1 MYNYKCSRSGK
12 LKKILLF
19 FIALLIFIPPC
30 FAIVDTT
37 KVSISEAVSIAE
49 KNNLDI
55 QSSRLNLDIEKNN
68 IKSAGR
74 FQNPDAGVFYN
85 LGKAG
90 KGNPQQIG
98 IIQTIE
104 IAKRGIRKE
113 LAKSGYELANR
124 NLEYLELDLRMDV
137 REAYT
142 NLLATKSV
150 LNTMQEQEELLKKM
164 VELATDKHKTG
175 TVDEMDILQSQ
186 LLLNQITTD
195 VISAKYNVKTAL
207 FEFNKVINTTD
218 GFYDTQEDCFTED
231 YKPLLIPKPTAKMPD
246 FESISTDAINNR
258 VDIKIALQE
267 IDVAEKNL
275 LVVLRQK
282 VPDLEFS
289 AGYSYQNSGQSDDG
303 TFKNGAY
310 VGANLVNI
318 PLLYNYSP
326 EIKNAKLKL
335 EQAHLNY
342 SSIENKALNDLKK
355 AYEKF
360 LMAQMNLNN
369 YNENLILSSE
379 ELIKVSRKAYK
390 ENKIDLTTLITM
402 EESYRMVVV
411 AHTYA
416 LADYYN
422 AWNEFIRQVNNE
434 SFTIK
439 TDDL

>member
-1 MYNYKCSRSGK
+1 M
-12 LKKILLF
+12 KKILLF
-19 FIALLIFIPPC
+19 LLTLIFVSPC

-55 QSSRLNLDIEKNN
+55 QSSRLNLNIEENN

-85 LGKAG
+85 FGKAG

-98 IIQTIE
+98 VIQTVE

-150 LNTMQEQEELLKKM
+150 LNTMQKQEELLKKM
-164 VELATDKHKTG
+164 VELATDKHNTG

-246 FESISTDAINNR
+246 FETISTDAINNR

-282 VPDLEFS
+282 VPDLEIS
-289 AGYSYQNSGQSDDG
+289 AGYGYQNPGQSDDG

-310 VGANLVNI
+310 VGANIVNI

-342 SSIENKALNDLKK
+342 SSVENKALNDLKK

-369 YNENLILSSE
+369 YNENLISSSE

-434 SFTIK
+434 NFTINV
-439 TDDL
+439 DDV